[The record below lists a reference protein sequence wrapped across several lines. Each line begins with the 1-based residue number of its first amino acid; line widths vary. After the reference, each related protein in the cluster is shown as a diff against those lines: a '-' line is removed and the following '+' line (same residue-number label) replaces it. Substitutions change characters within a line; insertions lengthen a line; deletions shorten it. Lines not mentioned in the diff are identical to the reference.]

1 MIFFKQHIQTGPT
14 VVTGM
19 TALMDNRFGTLTH
32 DGFNC
37 EWILRLMGA
46 NITVPTTRSGFPTLT
61 GRYEQ
66 IHTYSPETLNGFT
79 VIFQGGDPTVDA
91 QWVQRHNRARFLR
104 YMSFHRG
111 PRLAQLA
118 QDIESA
124 TCVPP
129 YEVRNSE
136 LIDWANRPV
145 QRARYRWHR
154 LKEPLYIYKA
164 MWDEL
169 VGNTDEPWEV
179 TRIADPMDLLEGKSD
194 IDGNIPRSVPLALKG
209 PSR

>member
-1 MIFFKQHIQTGPT
+1 MMFFKQHLQTGPT

-118 QDIESA
+118 QDIVAGVDAEA
-124 TCVPP
+124 AVDALQLRAVADVDAHRADRDAGVAVDAVALAGGLPFYPWCQLP
-129 YEVRNSE
+129 
-136 LIDWANRPV
+136 DPV
-145 QRARYRWHR
+145 
-154 LKEPLYIYKA
+154 
-164 MWDEL
+164 
-169 VGNTDEPWEV
+169 G
-179 TRIADPMDLLEGKSD
+179 
-194 IDGNIPRSVPLALKG
+194 
-209 PSR
+209 